1 MRWDNQMRD
10 RVVVLVNSAAGAFV
24 GQPEAA
30 RALADRLVTALERH
44 GLPATARLE
53 SGATMADAACAATE
67 AGARALLV
75 AGGDGTLAAVAQ
87 ALCDAETPHDHPP
100 LAALPLG
107 TANLLA
113 RDLSMPE
120 DPEAAI
126 AALAEG
132 VVGRIDVGR
141 VNGRVFLNAVV
152 LGLFA
157 NTARQRERLRGAMT
171 PVLWGRLG
179 WRLLTA
185 VRRWPRL
192 RAVLKTESGVLRV
205 KTHAMVVADNAYA
218 ERPGL
223 LVRRDSLGRGAL
235 AIYVMKHH
243 RPWQWLRLALGL
255 MVSGTWRR
263 DSDMLT
269 ADARRLTVFVR
280 RRVIRATVDGEVV
293 LLPPRLRFRL
303 WPAALRVWVPAEAVP
318 VLARFDGAARDLFR
332 SG

>member
-1 MRWDNQMRD
+1 MRD

-30 RALADRLVTALERH
+30 RALADRLVAALERH

-53 SGATMADAACAATE
+53 SGATMADTARAATE

-120 DPEAAI
+120 DPETAI
-126 AALAEG
+126 TALAEG
-132 VVGRIDVGR
+132 VIGRIDVGR

-157 NTARQRERLRGAMT
+157 NAARQRERLRGAMT
-171 PVLWGRLG
+171 PLLWGRLA

-185 VRRWPRL
+185 ARRWPRL
-192 RAVLKTESGVLRV
+192 RTVLETETGTLQV

-235 AIYVMKHH
+235 AIYAMKHH

-269 ADARRLTVFVR
+269 QDARRLTVFVR
-280 RRVIRATVDGEVV
+280 RQVIRATVDGEVT
-293 LLPPRLRFRL
+293 LLPPRLHFRL
-303 WPAALRVWVPAEAVP
+303 EPAALRVWVPAEASP
-318 VLARFDGAARDLFR
+318 VLARQDGAARDLIG
-332 SG
+332 SN